1 MKYRQ
6 SKKYFL
12 LEFTSLLVASIWSYP
27 FFKVLLLIFKNFKL
41 ALGILII
48 GYILS
53 IFRIILGYFTTYFV
67 VKDNNLY
74 IHYGTIIIRTLHIS
88 TDNVSLIISNTRI
101 ENNFYHKLFNTKGL
115 TIFFSG
121 SEEEENEIT
130 FSAISPR
137 VLNILLAFLSQ
148 NSIKKDQLYAQK
160 SQIRDLTEKISFST
174 IFKTSIL
181 SSNYILIYLFLS
193 NLLEFLNIHK
203 SAKDYISN
211 SLVVNLVSIVILM
224 TLSILVQYFK
234 YGNFTLKENDNE
246 FIIKNGFIIRDI
258 NKIHKDN
265 IKGIEIKSSLNMRF
279 FKTINISAI
288 LSNENQGKS
297 YSQNFLFPLTS
308 LKNKNFIIQKHFPEI
323 SEDLLKNKNS
333 IGIFRVIL
341 FLFSII
347 VLYMVLHTFNIS
359 WQLSLIVIY
368 LSERHVSNIL
378 FTKVMIHGDFCKI
391 TKGFLNKKEYLL
403 PINLIASKSQKIIGK
418 IVVKSLTFN
427 IQKGIKTTFI
437 NLEK

>member
-1 MKYRQ
+1 
-6 SKKYFL
+6 
-12 LEFTSLLVASIWSYP
+12 
-27 FFKVLLLIFKNFKL
+27 
-41 ALGILII
+41 
-48 GYILS
+48 
-53 IFRIILGYFTTYFV
+53 
-67 VKDNNLY
+67 
-74 IHYGTIIIRTLHIS
+74 
-88 TDNVSLIISNTRI
+88 
-101 ENNFYHKLFNTKGL
+101 
-115 TIFFSG
+115 
-121 SEEEENEIT
+121 
-130 FSAISPR
+130 
-137 VLNILLAFLSQ
+137 
-148 NSIKKDQLYAQK
+148 
-160 SQIRDLTEKISFST
+160 
-174 IFKTSIL
+174 
-181 SSNYILIYLFLS
+181 
-193 NLLEFLNIHK
+193 
-203 SAKDYISN
+203 
-211 SLVVNLVSIVILM
+211 
-224 TLSILVQYFK
+224 
-234 YGNFTLKENDNE
+234 
-246 FIIKNGFIIRDI
+246 
-258 NKIHKDN
+258 
-265 IKGIEIKSSLNMRF
+265 

-288 LSNENQGKS
+288 LSYENQGKS